1 MTHSKQY
8 YEPGCVE
15 LSDQAIA
22 AAPMDITDFG
32 GGGVGGGFNCWD
44 KFPNSDVTASVY
56 IRTRRA
62 REGGQEAVKV
72 NCSQT
77 V

>member
-8 YEPGCVE
+8 SELGYVE

-32 GGGVGGGFNCWD
+32 GGGGFNCWD